1 MAKGN
6 ADAAFSGVKSSIN
19 LMKEWQTSKAA
30 QDSCFHQ
37 SDSLL
42 NDSEAD
48 VRQIKRQNAES
59 RGKIVSKAGASGI
72 DVSSFND
79 LLLSEDLK
87 NVCDIY
93 DKRIQAQ
100 AKAAALRNK
109 AYNERRKRRGKSLA
123 FSADLLSDLG
133 GFLS

>member
-6 ADAAFSGVKSSIN
+6 AAAAFSGVKSSLN
-19 LMKEWQTSKAA
+19 LIKDWQASKAV
-30 QDSCFHQ
+30 QDSYFHQ
-37 SDSLL
+37 ANSLL
-42 NDSEAD
+42 NDNETD
-48 VRQIKRQNAES
+48 IRQAKRQNAEAG
-59 RGKIVSKAGASGI
+59 GKIISKAGASGI

-79 LLLSEDLK
+79 VLLSEDLK
-87 NVCDIY
+87 NARDIY

-109 AYNERRKRRGKSLA
+109 AYNERRKRWGKSLA